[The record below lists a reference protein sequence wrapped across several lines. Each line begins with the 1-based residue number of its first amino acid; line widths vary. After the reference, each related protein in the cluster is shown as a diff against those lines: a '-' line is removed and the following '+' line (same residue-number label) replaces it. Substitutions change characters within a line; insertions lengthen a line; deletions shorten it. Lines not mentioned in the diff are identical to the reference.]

1 VLVVAHSTAVRLAR
15 CTLLGLR
22 LGRYRG
28 ALPAVRNCALT
39 EISFRD
45 GHFALMQDNAPT

>member
-1 VLVVAHSTAVRLAR
+1 MLVVAHSTAIRLTLG
-15 CTLLGLR
+15 TLLGLR
-22 LGRYRG
+22 LGRYRS